1 MSNTQLSKD
10 EITTRVIGMIREVC
24 PEASEAKLDITP
36 QTSLLSELDIDS
48 LTMVRLDILIQ
59 SNIGLALS
67 AEDLEGVGTVD
78 DLVTTLMTK
87 GQPVELED

>member
-1 MSNTQLSKD
+1 MANTQLSRD
-10 EITTRVIGMIREVC
+10 EITTRVIAMIGEVC
-24 PEASEAKLDITP
+24 TEAKVDIGP
-36 QTSLLSELDIDS
+36 KTSLMNELDIDS

-67 AEDLEGVGTVD
+67 ADDLEGVNTVE
-78 DLVTTLMTK
+78 DLVTTLMTR